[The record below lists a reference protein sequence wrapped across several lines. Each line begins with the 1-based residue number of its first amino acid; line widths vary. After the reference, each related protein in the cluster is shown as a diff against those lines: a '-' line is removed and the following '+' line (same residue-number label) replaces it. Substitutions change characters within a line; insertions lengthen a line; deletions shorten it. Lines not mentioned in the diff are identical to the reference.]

1 MSSSTFDPMHYLTEE
16 LQVKVDVPDG
26 SSINLN
32 FKRTHGLK
40 HKALAESIFK
50 KYKKV
55 IILQFETRKSAL
67 ELMLQNKIDVKDGR
81 LSVK

>member
-1 MSSSTFDPMHYLTEE
+1 MSFSTFDPMHFLTEE
-16 LQVKVDVPDG
+16 LQVKVDVSDG
-26 SSINLN
+26 SSISLG

-40 HKALAESIFK
+40 HKALAESIVK

-55 IILQFETRKSAL
+55 IVLQFETRKSAR
-67 ELMLQNKIDVKDGR
+67 ELMLQSKIDVKDGR